1 MFDPSKR
8 ALLLS
13 NRHCERRCAILIAE
27 ALIAAI
33 YLPVLQVIASAKN
46 ASAMT
51 ILT

>member
-13 NRHCERRCAILIAE
+13 NRHCERRGAI
-27 ALIAAI
+27 LIAAI
-33 YLPVLQVIASAKN
+33 YPPVLQVIASAKN
-46 ASAMT
+46 ASVMT